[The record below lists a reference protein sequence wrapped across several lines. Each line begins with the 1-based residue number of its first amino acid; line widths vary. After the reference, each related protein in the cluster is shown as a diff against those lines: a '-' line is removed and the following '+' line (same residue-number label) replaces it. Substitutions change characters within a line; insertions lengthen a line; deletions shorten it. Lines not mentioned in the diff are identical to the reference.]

1 MKKKNNKKSSKAS
14 SGKGSSGGGT
24 NGGKGGSKGGD
35 TKNSG
40 TGSGSSGKG
49 GSKGGGGSSSNGSS
63 GGGKGKGGSKG
74 GGSSVNGGGSS
85 STGSGKSPRSKG
97 DTSGSR
103 SGDDD
108 DDDDGKKSK
117 TKTKTKSKSSPGS
130 GNKVRIHWQYSMS
143 DIVWR
148 FSMTYTSRA
157 CFFSPSNTHRK
168 IPRTTR
174 IPRNR
179 TTPATT
185 RTNLRPAPMTE
196 KRVPIRTV
204 KSLIPAKEDP
214 SRAAMEIVAPDL
226 AKEEKVVDP
235 SLMETALL
243 RQAKVVRREGPR
255 PEIMARVVLE
265 SSEWCLVF
273 IMFVACWSG

>member
-117 TKTKTKSKSSPGS
+117 TKTKSKSSSGS

>member
-35 TKNSG
+35 TKISG
-40 TGSGSSGKG
+40 TGSGSAGKG

-117 TKTKTKSKSSPGS
+117 TKTKSKSSSGS
-130 GNKVRIHWQYSMS
+130 GNKVRIHWQYFMS
-143 DIVWR
+143 DIVWY
-148 FSMTYTSRA
+148 FSMTYTSHA
-157 CFFSPSNTHRK
+157 CFFSPFDTHRK